1 MPKHSVTP
9 FTYYTFRYDYTDE
22 QQLDNIMKYI
32 VAQCPK
38 YAIFK
43 EVSDVVGKNHVQG
56 KIGKAMSNGQLRKNL
71 LAEFPNLF
79 NRSNYSCTVIE
90 KPEEYD
96 SYICKQG
103 EAVINNIF
111 TPEYI
116 ADAVK
121 LHKDKIAEFTKKE
134 TKRSTVLP
142 FTHRVALDFMV
153 EHSIEASIIQK
164 PEYKPNDY
172 ELKVYQKAC
181 DDLLLFLLKRLGKI
195 AKCFDDNI
203 LQRMYTGIKNYIVT
217 QDAQGTCKQLSIYK
231 GRLDLYN

>member
-1 MPKHSVTP
+1 MPKASVTP

-22 QQLDNIMKYI
+22 QQLDAIMNYI

-71 LAEFPNLF
+71 VAEFPKLF
-79 NRSNYSCTVIE
+79 NRSNYSCTYID

-103 EAVINNIF
+103 NPVINNIF

-116 ADAVK
+116 ADAVQ
-121 LHKDKIAEFTKKE
+121 LHKDKVAEFTKKE

-142 FTHRVALDFMV
+142 FTHKVALDFML
-153 EHSIEASIIQK
+153 ELPIEASIIQS
-164 PEYKPNDY
+164 PHYKPNDY
-172 ELKVYQKAC
+172 ELKVYQESC
-181 DDLLLFLLKRLGKI
+181 DKLLMFLLKRLGKI

-203 LQRMYTGIKNYIVT
+203 LQRMYNGIKNYIVMLDGKAST
-217 QDAQGTCKQLSIYK
+217 HQLSTYK
-231 GRLDLYN
+231 GRLDLYS